1 MSTYEKFKKLCN
13 DLDHYPVDSE
23 LLYKYGFTRKDMNE
37 IRQAKQTD
45 IEYLKIKLN
54 DQSGSQLLYWNQ
66 EKIMKNFSGSQD
78 LIRNS
83 VMSQFLDF
91 RDSEML
97 NGFVFSEIESSLAIE
112 GVRSTRAEIEK
123 LNKIEYDDLNELND
137 IIVKNMLLGYEF
149 VKNNDITKDNIFQL
163 YKILSKKCLKE
174 NEQLLPGHFYRH
186 DEVNI
191 VDAANA
197 VVDKGVDWKR
207 LPNLMD
213 ELIVYINKEKTYEEH
228 LIASHV
234 IHFYM
239 VFLHPYFDYNGRM
252 ARVMSFWYNFKH
264 APSLSLLLVSEA
276 INNKIHKYGY
286 YNAIVNSRN
295 AGNDITYF
303 LEYMGN
309 IVLKYT
315 KIYINFYTIQ
325 NKLKGNGQGLSR
337 ATEIALKYVLA
348 LPVTGDGYFDWKAYK
363 DFSHDDFSKQYY
375 LRLLNAL
382 AEQGILIVREHK
394 RAKLFRLNIDK
405 WDLLQ

>member
-1 MSTYEKFKKLCN
+1 MSTYEIFKKICN

-23 LLYKYGFTRKDMNE
+23 LIYKYGLTRKDMNE
-37 IRQAKQTD
+37 IRREKQID
-45 IEYLKIKLN
+45 NEFLKLN
-54 DQSGSQLLYWNQ
+54 LNDHSGDQLLYWNH
-66 EKIMKNFSGSQD
+66 EKIIANFSGSQN

-83 VMSQFLDF
+83 VMSQFSDF

-97 NGFVFSEIESSLAIE
+97 NRFVFSEIESSLAIE
-112 GVRSTRAEIEK
+112 GVRSTRAKIEK

-149 VKNNDITKDNIFQL
+149 VKNNDITEDNIFKL
-163 YKILSKKCLKE
+163 YSILSKKCLKE
-174 NEQLLPGHFYRH
+174 NEQLLPGNFYRH
-186 DEVNI
+186 DEVDI
-191 VDAANA
+191 VDVANA
-197 VVDKGVDWKR
+197 VVDKGVDWKL
-207 LPNLMD
+207 LPGLMK
-213 ELIVYINKEKTYEEH
+213 ELIVYINREKTYEEH

-234 IHFYM
+234 IHFYL

-252 ARVMSFWYNFKH
+252 VRVMSFWYNLKH

-276 INNKIHKYGY
+276 INNKIHMNGY
-286 YNAIVNSRN
+286 YNAIINSRN

-337 ATEIALKYVLA
+337 ATEMALKYVLA
-348 LPVTGDGYFDWKAYK
+348 LPVTGDGYFDWKTFK

-375 LRLLNAL
+375 LKLLNAL
-382 AEQGILIVREHK
+382 AELGILIVREHK
-394 RAKLFRLNIDK
+394 KAKLFRINIGK

>member
-123 LNKIEYDDLNELND
+123 LNKIEYDDLDELND

>member
-1 MSTYEKFKKLCN
+1 MSDYEKFKKICN

-23 LLYKYGFTRKDMNE
+23 LIYKYGITRKDIYK
-37 IRQAKQTD
+37 IRQEKQID
-45 IEYLKIKLN
+45 NEYQKLKLI
-54 DQSGSQLLYWNQ
+54 DQSGNQLLYWNH
-66 EKIMKNFSGSQD
+66 EKIIKNFSGSQD

-83 VMSQFLDF
+83 VMSQFSDF

-112 GVRSTRAEIEK
+112 GVRSTRAKIER
-123 LNKIEYDDLNELND
+123 LNKIEYDDLIELND
-137 IIVKNMLLGYEF
+137 IIVKNMLLSYEF
-149 VKNNDITKDNIFQL
+149 VKNNDITEDNIFKL
-163 YKILSKKCLKE
+163 YNILSKKCLKD
-174 NEQLLPGHFYRH
+174 NEQLLPGNFYRH

-197 VVDKGVDWKR
+197 VVDKGADWKL
-207 LPNLMD
+207 LPHLMN
-213 ELIVYINKEKTYEEH
+213 ELIVYINKEKSYEEH

-234 IHFYM
+234 IHFYL

-252 ARVMSFWYNFKH
+252 ARVMSFWYNLKH
-264 APSLSLLLVSEA
+264 APSLGLLLVSEA
-276 INNKIHKYGY
+276 INNKIHKNGY
-286 YNAIVNSRN
+286 YNAILNSRN

-309 IVLKYT
+309 IVLKYS
-315 KIYINFYTIQ
+315 KIYINFYTIE
-325 NKLKGNGQGLSR
+325 NKLKGNGQSLSR

-348 LPVTGDGYFDWKAYK
+348 LPFIGDGYFDWKAYK

-382 AEQGILIVREHK
+382 AELGILIVQEHK
-394 RAKLFRLNIDK
+394 KAKIFRLNIDK
-405 WDLLQ
+405 WGLLP